1 MLHCVYIILPS
12 DDFPFSISWSLF
24 SWQWQGLLFFKFV
37 FCQFNLQISGT
48 EYKRV
53 EGKFFL
59 PYLLPTYLLASSIL
73 IASPTWF
80 LFCLSSNRDQ
90 PSPLV
95 WYSTS
100 SSSQA
105 RYPAFIF
112 PHSLSFGFL
121 LAHAL
126 SHQCPSRHEHGS
138 PDYLAGRGTW
148 GSCSKCPGGW
158 SWTLPHSTHRSDCIP
173 VPTAVMAVHPPH
185 RFLKCWWIRARAQ
198 IPESHCQNSI
208 VWDSCILVTPSGN
221 VVSPEVGM
229 HISAEGLP
237 SWPNSSQA
245 SAGLIF
251 FTRSPEPSFSKE
263 FS

>member
-1 MLHCVYIILPS
+1 MCIWFCHLMIFPS
-12 DDFPFSISWSLF
+12 QYLGPYFHGSDKDSF
-24 SWQWQGLLFFKFV
+24 FFKFV

-59 PYLLPTYLLASSIL
+59 PYLLTYVLVGVKYTNSQSYLVL
-73 IASPTWF
+73 VLPQQ
-80 LFCLSSNRDQ
+80 RDQ

-112 PHSLSFGFL
+112 PNSLSFGFL

-126 SHQCPSRHEHGS
+126 SHQCPSRCEHGS

-173 VPTAVMAVHPPH
+173 VPPAVMAVHPPH
-185 RFLKCWWIRARAQ
+185 RFLKCWWVRARAQ
-198 IPESHCQNSI
+198 TPESHPQNSI
-208 VWDSCILVTPSGN
+208 VWDSCVLVTPSGN

-229 HISAEGLP
+229 HTSAEGLP

-245 SAGLIF
+245 SARLIF

-263 FS
+263 FC